1 MNFQVQQLLIF
12 TPKMDQ
18 NEKMDQIPKMEQ
30 NSLKILQIMIALFVC
45 HPVESKIYLTK
56 IRQ

>member
-30 NSLKILQIMIALFVC
+30 NPKMDEIQISYLKSFWIV
-45 HPVESKIYLTK
+45 
-56 IRQ
+56 

>member
-18 NEKMDQIPKMEQ
+18 NPKMDQKPKTDL
-30 NSLKILQIMIALFVC
+30 NSKMDEIQISYLKSFWIV
-45 HPVESKIYLTK
+45 
-56 IRQ
+56 

>member
-18 NEKMDQIPKMEQ
+18 NEKMDQNPKMDL
-30 NSLKILQIMIALFVC
+30 NSKMDEIQISYLKSFSII
-45 HPVESKIYLTK
+45 
-56 IRQ
+56 

>member
-18 NEKMDQIPKMEQ
+18 NAKMDQNPKMDL
-30 NSLKILQIMIALFVC
+30 NSKMDEIPISYLKSFWII
-45 HPVESKIYLTK
+45 
-56 IRQ
+56 

>member
-18 NEKMDQIPKMEQ
+18 NAKMDQNSKMDEIQ
-30 NSLKILQIMIALFVC
+30 ISYLKSFWII
-45 HPVESKIYLTK
+45 
-56 IRQ
+56 

>member
-18 NEKMDQIPKMEQ
+18 NPKMEQ
-30 NSLKILQIMIALFVC
+30 NPKMDLNSKMDEIQISYLKSFWII
-45 HPVESKIYLTK
+45 
-56 IRQ
+56 